1 MEAWEELPGASDPHV
16 LLVEDDPAARDL
28 VRRHLTE
35 HGYRLTAANDGTSAM
50 ALVRHDPADLVIL
63 DLGLAGA
70 PGGFEVLDL
79 LQADGVLAATPVLV
93 VADSADREPLLRAL
107 KRGAHDYL
115 AKPLDLM
122 ELEARCAAALRT
134 KRLHDELRRANR
146 RLEHEALT
154 DELTGLANRRRA
166 LEELERAA
174 AASRRHGRPLA
185 VLIVDLDH
193 FKDVNDSHGHAVGD
207 AVLVESCR
215 RFARTLRATDLIARF
230 GGDEIIV
237 MVSEA
242 PPVQV
247 ALVGDRLRRS
257 ISEAPFELGE
267 HTLGLSASVGWALW
281 QGEEVAELIKRADE
295 ALYAAKASGR
305 NAVHPLT

>member
-1 MEAWEELPGASDPHV
+1 V

-28 VRRHLTE
+28 VRRHLDE
-35 HGYRLTAANDGTSAM
+35 HGYRLTAAIDGESAM
-50 ALVRHDPADLVIL
+50 ALVRRDQPDLVLL
-63 DLGLAGA
+63 DLGLAGR
-70 PGGFEVLDL
+70 PSGFEMLDL
-79 LQADGVLAATPVLV
+79 LQADETLAGVPVIV
-93 VADSADREPLLRAL
+93 VTDSADRDALVRAL

-115 AKPLDLM
+115 PKPFDLI

-134 KRLHDELRRANR
+134 KRLHDQLRRANR

-154 DELTGLANRRRA
+154 DELTGLANRRHA

-174 AASRRHGRPLA
+174 AGSRRHGRPLA

-193 FKDVNDSHGHAVGD
+193 FKDVNDTHGHAVGD

-230 GGDEIIV
+230 GGDEILV

-257 ISEAPFELGE
+257 ICGEPFELGE
-267 HTLGLSASVGWALW
+267 TTLELSASVGWALW
-281 QGEEVAELIKRADE
+281 QGEEVADLIKRADE
-295 ALYAAKASGR
+295 ALYAAKAAGR
-305 NAVHPLT
+305 NAVHPLQ